1 VVVLSSTGAARAAV
15 QRLKERRELM
25 SEENKAIET
34 RFIEEVLNQK
44 NLAAADE
51 LVAEDVVELD
61 PFPGQE
67 QGREGLKEVLGMLF
81 AAFPDQKWTIE
92 ELIAEG
98 DKVVN
103 RFTWRGTHRGDF
115 MGIPPT
121 GKQVE
126 VKGVVI
132 DRIAQGK
139 IADTRI
145 LMDNLGLM
153 QQLGAVP
160 AP

>member
-1 VVVLSSTGAARAAV
+1 
-15 QRLKERRELM
+15 
-25 SEENKAIET
+25 
-34 RFIEEVLNQK
+34 
-44 NLAAADE
+44 
-51 LVAEDVVELD
+51 
-61 PFPGQE
+61 
-67 QGREGLKEVLGMLF
+67 MLF

-103 RFTWRGTHRGDF
+103 RFTWRGTHQGNF
-115 MGIPPT
+115 LGIAPT
-121 GKQVE
+121 GSQVE

-132 DRIAQGK
+132 DRFADGK

-153 QQLGAVP
+153 QQLGVVP
-160 AP
+160 TPQQD

>member
-1 VVVLSSTGAARAAV
+1 
-15 QRLKERRELM
+15 
-25 SEENKAIET
+25 
-34 RFIEEVLNQK
+34 
-44 NLAAADE
+44 
-51 LVAEDVVELD
+51 
-61 PFPGQE
+61 
-67 QGREGLKEVLGMLF
+67 MLF

-115 MGIPPT
+115 LGIAPT
-121 GKQVE
+121 GSHVE

-132 DRIAQGK
+132 DRFADGK

-145 LMDNLGLM
+145 QMDNLGLM
-153 QQLGAVP
+153 QQLGVVP
-160 AP
+160 TPQQD

>member
-1 VVVLSSTGAARAAV
+1 
-15 QRLKERRELM
+15 
-25 SEENKAIET
+25 
-34 RFIEEVLNQK
+34 
-44 NLAAADE
+44 
-51 LVAEDVVELD
+51 
-61 PFPGQE
+61 
-67 QGREGLKEVLGMLF
+67 MLF

-103 RFTWRGTHRGDF
+103 RFTWHGTHQGDF
-115 MGIPPT
+115 LGIPPT
-121 GKQVE
+121 GNQVE

-132 DRIAQGK
+132 DRFADGK

-153 QQLGAVP
+153 QQLGVVP
-160 AP
+160 TPQQA

>member
-1 VVVLSSTGAARAAV
+1 MG
-15 QRLKERRELM
+15 
-25 SEENKAIET
+25 
-34 RFIEEVLNQK
+34 
-44 NLAAADE
+44 
-51 LVAEDVVELD
+51 
-61 PFPGQE
+61 
-67 QGREGLKEVLGMLF
+67 
-81 AAFPDQKWTIE
+81 TIE

-115 MGIPPT
+115 LGVPPT
-121 GKQVE
+121 GNQVE

-132 DRIAQGK
+132 DRFADGK

-153 QQLGAVP
+153 QQLGVVP
-160 AP
+160 SPQQD

>member
-1 VVVLSSTGAARAAV
+1 MT
-15 QRLKERRELM
+15 
-25 SEENKAIET
+25 EEIKVIET
-34 RFIEEVLNQK
+34 RFIEEVLNEK

-81 AAFPDQKWTIE
+81 AAFPDQHWTIE

-103 RFTWRGTHRGDF
+103 RFTWHGTHRGEF

-121 GKQVE
+121 GRQVE

-132 DRIAQGK
+132 DRIVQGK

-153 QQLGAVP
+153 QQLGVVP
-160 AP
+160 APQQADA

>member
-1 VVVLSSTGAARAAV
+1 MSV
-15 QRLKERRELM
+15 EENREL
-25 SEENKAIET
+25 ER
-34 RFIEEVLNQK
+34 RFIEEVINQQ

-67 QGREGLKEVLGMLF
+67 PGREGLKKVLGMLF

-98 DKVVN
+98 DIVVN

-115 MGIPPT
+115 LGIPPT
-121 GKQVE
+121 GNQVE

-132 DRIAQGK
+132 DRFADGK

-145 LMDNLGLM
+145 LMDNFGLM
-153 QQLGAVP
+153 QQLGVVP
-160 AP
+160 TPQQA

>member
-1 VVVLSSTGAARAAV
+1 
-15 QRLKERRELM
+15 M
-25 SEENKAIET
+25 SEEIKAVET
-34 RFIEEVLNQK
+34 RFIEEALNEK
-44 NLAAADE
+44 NLAAADK
-51 LVAEDVVELD
+51 LVAQDIVELD

-81 AAFPDQKWTIE
+81 AAFPDQHWTIE

-103 RFTWRGTHRGDF
+103 RFTWRGTHRGKF

-121 GKQVE
+121 GRKVE

-132 DRIAQGK
+132 DHIAQGR

-153 QQLGAVP
+153 QQLGVVP
-160 AP
+160 APEQAKA